1 MNKGD
6 SSGLPRGF
14 EQGPEENEGQEYIIK
29 FDTDGN
35 VGKFVYPEVVRLDS
49 RKENG
54 FEFKE
59 NDFTMT
65 LNLNK
70 DKKINEMIQ
79 GIVERNIKSQIS
91 EKGRREELKK
101 KELVELEEVLLSEDG
116 NEKDFVKFKRADFDF
131 FDLKA

>member
-6 SSGLPRGF
+6 GSGLPRGF
-14 EQGPEENEGQEYIIK
+14 DQGPEENEGQEYIIK
-29 FDTDGN
+29 FDTEGN
-35 VGKFVYPEVVRLDS
+35 VGKFVYPEIVKLDS
-49 RKENG
+49 RKANG

-91 EKGRREELKK
+91 ERGRREEQKK
-101 KELVELEEVLLSEDG
+101 KELMELEEVLLS
-116 NEKDFVKFKRADFDF
+116 
-131 FDLKA
+131 

>member
-1 MNKGD
+1 
-6 SSGLPRGF
+6 LPRGF

-35 VGKFVYPEVVRLDS
+35 VGKLVYPEVVKLDS
-49 RKENG
+49 RKANG

-101 KELVELEEVLLSEDG
+101 KELEELEEVLLSEDG

>member
-35 VGKFVYPEVVRLDS
+35 VGKLVYPEVVKLDS
-49 RKENG
+49 RKANG

-101 KELVELEEVLLSEDG
+101 KELEELEEVLLSEDG